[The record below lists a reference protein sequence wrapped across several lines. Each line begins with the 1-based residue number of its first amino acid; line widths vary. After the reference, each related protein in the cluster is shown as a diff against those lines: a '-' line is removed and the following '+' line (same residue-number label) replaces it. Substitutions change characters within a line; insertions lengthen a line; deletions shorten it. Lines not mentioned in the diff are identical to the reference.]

1 MKTILITWWSRGLG
15 KELADVCKEQWY
27 TVFSLA
33 RGGGDIV
40 CDLTDKQSIED
51 AVATIMK
58 DIPQID
64 CIINCAG
71 GGEIESI
78 DTFDFDHADE
88 ARKVNTLGHAY
99 LIAGLR
105 DQIKSQWTDVMTIG
119 ATIGYKANDY
129 MPLYSVAKRW
139 LRWLVENW
147 RSGLKGT
154 SSRVILVSPGWLD
167 GESNLGPTGRETK
180 IRQITGKDPWIMIST
195 KELAKFIL
203 TIYQL
208 PNNMEVSEVIIN
220 RK

>member
-1 MKTILITWWSRGLG
+1 MFAKSSDI
-15 KELADVCKEQWY
+15 Q
-27 TVFSLA
+27 FSLLQE
-33 RGGGDIV
+33 GGGDIV

-105 DQIKSQWTDVMTIG
+105 DQIKSQ
-119 ATIGYKANDY
+119 
-129 MPLYSVAKRW
+129 
-139 LRWLVENW
+139 
-147 RSGLKGT
+147 
-154 SSRVILVSPGWLD
+154 
-167 GESNLGPTGRETK
+167 
-180 IRQITGKDPWIMIST
+180 
-195 KELAKFIL
+195 
-203 TIYQL
+203 
-208 PNNMEVSEVIIN
+208 
-220 RK
+220 